1 MIYPIW
7 TFRKC
12 DIPNVNKG
20 KTVLK
25 CAVYQ
30 YANEK
35 AVVHSKYPL
44 LFSNHKSQVQLQ
56 AVNWKGKRHHLL
68 NCYWKEAKI
77 DWMFYYLCSSSS
89 CRVCILQTQTTV
101 TFSNVW
107 SSISFSFLLSFL
119 LLVLWKPAGRWPSVN
134 PSSPNSCETTKC
146 KSKYNKFKHSE
157 IIKHC
162 FCLRACGMIYH
173 VAISLFCST

>member
-12 DIPNVNKG
+12 DIQNVNKG

-56 AVNWKGKRHHLL
+56 AVNWKGKRHHFL

-77 DWMFYYLCSSSS
+77 ECFTTFAVPAAAGSVFSKHKRQSPSQMCEVAYLFLYKMHFVIFAFSSLEASREMAI
-89 CRVCILQTQTTV
+89 CKAF
-101 TFSNVW
+101 FSE
-107 SSISFSFLLSFL
+107 FL
-119 LLVLWKPAGRWPSVN
+119 WN
-134 PSSPNSCETTKC
+134 
-146 KSKYNKFKHSE
+146 H
-157 IIKHC
+157 
-162 FCLRACGMIYH
+162 
-173 VAISLFCST
+173 